1 MLATSEEILS
11 AWLSPAR
18 QLAVR
23 VKVDQSSY
31 GSEDV
36 TSFSFDSGSISGEV
50 YQIGSTYMNTV
61 QIVFPSIIETIK
73 EDQEVIPELGILVD
87 GEYHY
92 SKLGHFFITEF
103 NRDRNAKTT
112 TITASDK
119 MIYMEG
125 VYESKLTYS
134 KPYRE
139 VALEIANLAGVEI
152 NQASFAS
159 LGTLA
164 IKKPVGYTHRQA
176 IGLIAQFEGGFA
188 SFNRDGELE
197 VRRLRPTD
205 FEVTPESYLLKGFT
219 KNENAYRIG
228 GITVRI
234 GEEET
239 DVLRV
244 GSTNGSQIELENKVM
259 TRELLNKIWDLVKNL
274 NYFPFELKW
283 RGSPVLEAG
292 DWMYVTDRDG
302 NRYSVPNLSYSL
314 TFNGGLSGE
323 SKATTNSS
331 SQATYKYRGSLK
343 QKVDWLD
350 SILSANNWNSNYY
363 DATEPS
369 APKEGD
375 AWFKPNGQDIEIW
388 VYEKDAEGNLDWV
401 FKISTATDPA
411 LIALIEENKR
421 LVEEAQAAAEDAQ
434 KAGDDAQKA
443 ADEAKGLADQAGV
456 DAGQALDKAND
467 AVSKAND
474 ATQKVGGLETAVGL
488 VTEQSANAVD
498 MANQA
503 KGNAD
508 TALGKADSAIGTA
521 QDALNQSA
529 LAKSQAEE
537 AIEKYL
543 GMGMVPAW
551 SWSADGTDRFTTVYP
566 RENVFINGRAIGL
579 VSNNSTNYPITNTEM
594 EEDGEKFNRVQRTK
608 VDSYPGMFSN
618 FVNIPK
624 ERFNK
629 DLSGKTVEVSC
640 MVRAS
645 SPVSINWAA
654 SLANPQKTLPLN
666 GKPAGEVTT
675 KWKQLST
682 VISSLPEFDRW
693 FRVAPSVVVG
703 IAPDITTFYMD
714 YKNWKVSIIEDGKLE
729 ATTYTPPPS
738 EDYAN
743 AVPSYIGFAIE
754 PSDNPADYTWIRNPE
769 KVEGEV
775 KVELTDIN
783 GELKRKVSQET
794 FDQLN
799 STVINHSTLISQNQ
813 NAIKLKADQSTVD
826 TINQTVADH
835 STAIDLNAEAIA
847 LKANQS
853 TVDSLTG
860 RVTEAEGSITT
871 IAGQVALKAN
881 QSTVDTLNNTVNSL
895 NSQLTV
901 QAGKIT
907 GLTSVTDG
915 HTTKIGAL
923 ELQAGQFSLSLS
935 DVRNDLDGMEIGGR
949 NWMPAS
955 EAEWVTD
962 KMYSNSAYGIYR
974 TGLNGVYEHLV
985 DNKVMVSF
993 EVFIENTVDENAT
1006 VRVYGLNGTPKYEL
1020 LALNLT
1026 GVKTNQW
1033 VRVSGNIK
1041 IQKHATNTSES
1052 RIEFYGDG
1060 NTNTSKIRIRKLKL
1074 EKGTKATD
1082 WSPAPEDM
1090 ATVTALTEVK
1100 ATVDSL
1106 TMTVADKVD
1115 KTTVTQLANQW
1126 QQTTDLANGHTSQ
1139 ISSLG
1144 DAINLRVEKDDIINQ
1159 INVND
1164 QGILIAGE
1172 KVHITGLTKIENAVI
1187 KTANIVDL
1195 NVTEAKLGN
1204 LSVSTAKIADAAI
1217 TSAKIGTAA
1226 IGTAHI
1232 GDGVITNAK
1241 IGNLAVSGAKIQD
1254 ATISNAKIINL
1265 DAGKLSA
1272 GTVDT
1277 TKITI
1282 YGGSSTNYVQ
1292 IAANQVEQTGVF
1304 TRIWQGVTTRH
1315 DTSMFLQNGY
1325 FRARN
1330 NTLDRSLYF
1339 SDFGISTFSDGDG
1352 GGVSS
1357 GTINFFDQRFGDSNG
1372 ITINSKLGVVG
1383 LESEGNRVVIQ
1394 GKDSANI
1401 QSTESLVVLRPYLNA
1416 RQGYNTF
1423 IFGVQGTKTTT
1434 ADETHGLLRYG
1445 SEEAGYAS
1453 GLRFYKVNSNPRVA
1467 VVDYNN
1473 TTGGNTVMEAGVGQF
1488 NSVDARDGNQY
1499 IQLNGSRSS
1508 MMNFFVGKTAD
1519 GSRRM
1524 GSDYLYSSSGSGK
1537 ALHITSGGTIV
1548 AYSSSERFKE
1558 LILPADDVNYKALLD
1573 LDLKSWMYK
1582 SSHSLALEGEPIR
1595 RVYGLIAEDV
1605 ERAGLTQYTEYN
1617 QAGQVEGYK
1626 PELWTLT
1633 IPILNEH
1640 EKEILALKEKVQQ
1653 LENEIRV
1660 LQAA

>member
-1 MLATSEEILS
+1 MLATSEAVLA

-23 VKVDQSSY
+23 VQVDQSSY

-36 TSFSFDSGSISGEV
+36 TSLSFDSGSISGEV

-112 TITASDK
+112 TIVASDK

-197 VRRLRPTD
+197 IRRLRPTD

-244 GSTNGSQIELENKVM
+244 GSTNGSQVELENKVM
-259 TRELLNKIWDLVKNL
+259 TQTLLNNIWALVKDL

-283 RGSPVLEAG
+283 RGCPLLEAG

-421 LVEEAQAAAEDAQ
+421 LVEEAQSAAEEAQKAGEDAQ
-434 KAGDDAQKA
+434 KV
-443 ADEAKGLADQAGV
+443 ADEAKDKADQAGV

-474 ATQKVGGLETAVGL
+474 ATQKVDGLETAVGL

-498 MANQA
+498 VANQA
-503 KGNAD
+503 KSNAD
-508 TALGKADSAIGTA
+508 TALGKANSTIGTA

-551 SWSADGTDRFTTVYP
+551 SWSPDGTDRFTTVYP
-566 RENVFINGRAIGL
+566 GENLVTLASLGRHSNAS
-579 VSNNSTNYPITNTEM
+579 VSNVNFI
-594 EEDGEKFNRVQRTK
+594 G
-608 VDSYPGMFSN
+608 PGR
-618 FVNIPK
+618 VNINSDG
-624 ERFNK
+624 RDYIGFY
-629 DLSGKTVEVSC
+629 T
-640 MVRAS
+640 
-645 SPVSINWAA
+645 
-654 SLANPQKTLPLN
+654 
-666 GKPAGEVTT
+666 AGRQY
-675 KWKQLST
+675 QLST
-682 VISSLPEFDRW
+682 RYSMKFKMVVNSG
-693 FRVAPSVVVG
+693 SVTRIG
-703 IAPDITTFYMD
+703 
-714 YKNWKVSIIEDGKLE
+714 GH
-729 ATTYTPPPS
+729 TTYTYSIQDASINGVSQSLNWANGIGYNFENNKEYTVSIVFTTRDTEAMYTDPSAGIFIQPNRMGYGTAFDVDISELKIEEYPATIYTPAPS

-775 KVELTDIN
+775 KVELTEIN
-783 GELKRKVSQET
+783 GELSRKVSQET

-799 STVINHSTLISQNQ
+799 STVINHSTLIIQNQ

-853 TVDSLTG
+853 TVD
-860 RVTEAEGSITT
+860 
-871 IAGQVALKAN
+871 
-881 QSTVDTLNNTVNSL
+881 TLNNTVSSL

-901 QAGKIT
+901 QAGKIS
-907 GLTSVTDG
+907 GLTTVTDG

-923 ELQAGQFSLSLS
+923 ELRAGQFSLSLS

-985 DNKVMVSF
+985 DNKVMISF

-1006 VRVYGLNGTPKYEL
+1006 VSVYGLNGTPKYEL

-1026 GVKTNQW
+1026 GIKTNQW

-1052 RIEFYGDG
+1052 RIEFYGNG

-1082 WSPAPEDM
+1082 WTPAPEDM

-1106 TMTVADKVD
+1106 TMTVADKAD

-1159 INVND
+1159 ININE
-1164 QGILIAGE
+1164 QGVLIAGE
-1172 KVHITGLTKIENAVI
+1172 KVHITGLTTIDDAVI

-1232 GDGVITNAK
+1232 GDGVITTAK
-1241 IGNLAVSGAKIQD
+1241 IGDAQITGAKIQD
-1254 ATISNAKIINL
+1254 ATIDTAKIISL
-1265 DAGKLSA
+1265 DANKLVANTLSA
-1272 GTVDT
+1272 ITTNTGALNVTGWLTFATENRGLIGTYDFGDP
-1277 TKITI
+1277 
-1282 YGGSSTNYVQ
+1282 YGSS
-1292 IAANQVEQTGVF
+1292 
-1304 TRIWQGVTTRH
+1304 
-1315 DTSMFLQNGY
+1315 
-1325 FRARN
+1325 
-1330 NTLDRSLYF
+1330 
-1339 SDFGISTFSDGDG
+1339 
-1352 GGVSS
+1352 
-1357 GTINFFDQRFGDSNG
+1357 
-1372 ITINSKLGVVG
+1372 
-1383 LESEGNRVVIQ
+1383 
-1394 GKDSANI
+1394 
-1401 QSTESLVVLRPYLNA
+1401 
-1416 RQGYNTF
+1416 YNTRWYTGDYRLSHRHLVH
-1423 IFGVQGTKTTT
+1423 IGKI
-1434 ADETHGLLRYG
+1434 
-1445 SEEAGYAS
+1445 
-1453 GLRFYKVNSNPRVA
+1453 YKVNSNDTKGSYLYDA
-1467 VVDYNN
+1467 QTYFGNDYLKMRTYNS
-1473 TTGGNTVMEAGVGQF
+1473 AGTLLNRIDI
-1488 NSVDARDGNQY
+1488 NSDGITMGDGEWGSNSK
-1499 IQLNGSRSS
+1499 IALN
-1508 MMNFFVGKTAD
+1508 AD
-1519 GSRRM
+1519 GSAAF
-1524 GSDYLYSSSGSGK
+1524 GSRVNFNAGIDVAAPDGVGIRTGRIDAALNYDSFKINAERPALCDVTFGPDNVTFNGYRTSSADFTIGKDGSATNGGRVVSSMAIYNRTYSGAANMYVTTAGT
-1537 ALHITSGGTIV
+1537 LGRTTS
-1548 AYSSSERFKE
+1548 ARK
-1558 LILPADDVNYKALLD
+1558 YKADIQPAYDVIAKAKKVLELNPS
-1573 LDLKSWMYK
+1573 SWWDKGELADGVAKERYYGFIADEFAEAGLNEVVVYRDGEIE
-1582 SSHSLALEGEPIR
+1582 SLAYDR
-1595 RVYGLIAEDV
+1595 
-1605 ERAGLTQYTEYN
+1605 
-1617 QAGQVEGYK
+1617 
-1626 PELWTLT
+1626 
-1633 IPILNEH
+1633 IPMYHNVILSEH
-1640 EKEILALKEKVQQ
+1640 EKEIQELKEKVQQ

>member
-1 MLATSEEILS
+1 MLATSEAVLS

-36 TSFSFDSGSISGEV
+36 TSLSFDSGSISGEV

-164 IKKPVGYTHRQA
+164 IKKPVGYTYRQA

-197 VRRLRPTD
+197 IKRLRPTD

-228 GITVRI
+228 GITVRT

-259 TRELLNKIWDLVKNL
+259 TQTLLNNMWELVKNL

-350 SILSANNWNSNYY
+350 SILSANNWNSNYH
-363 DATEPS
+363 DATEPT

-388 VYEKDAEGNLDWV
+388 LYEKDAEGNLDWV

-434 KAGDDAQKA
+434 KAGDDAQKV

-488 VTEQSANAVD
+488 VTEQSSNAVD
-498 MANQA
+498 VANQA

-551 SWSADGTDRFTTVYP
+551 SWSPDGTDRFTTVYP
-566 RENVFINGRAIGL
+566 NENLFKMASLYNGFGRIIEENTVTYPGGIWAQL
-579 VSNNSTNYPITNTEM
+579 VVSNEEIKTMLKPNTTYS
-594 EEDGEKFNRVQRTK
+594 VQYIFELLSRTEGTK
-608 VDSYPGMFSN
+608 AYNQNQHGSLLLYSGVSGNISIDLGNVWYYPGGNANDAQTWTVGTARKRESTFTTPSTLHDSTANYRIVGYTLRSVDESN
-618 FVNIPK
+618 KLVCL
-624 ERFNK
+624 E
-629 DLSGKTVEVSC
+629 SGKFYDIKFEE
-640 MVRAS
+640 
-645 SPVSINWAA
+645 
-654 SLANPQKTLPLN
+654 NPTP
-666 GKPAGEVTT
+666 T
-675 KWKQLST
+675 
-682 VISSLPEFDRW
+682 I
-693 FRVAPSVVVG
+693 
-703 IAPDITTFYMD
+703 
-714 YKNWKVSIIEDGKLE
+714 
-729 ATTYTPPPS
+729 YTPAPS

-754 PSDNPADYTWIRNPE
+754 HSDNPADYTWIRNPE

-775 KVELTDIN
+775 KVELTEIN

-826 TINQTVADH
+826 TINQTVSDH

-881 QSTVDTLNNTVNSL
+881 QTVVDTLNDSVNSL
-895 NSQLTV
+895 NSELTV
-901 QAGKIT
+901 QAGKIS
-907 GLTSVTDG
+907 GLTTVTDG

-949 NWMPAS
+949 NLIVNYDGS
-955 EAEWVTD
+955 EQFVLNNTTGE
-962 KMYSNSAYGIYR
+962 KYIYPSNSGNSQWITLLPNTKYTMSAWIR
-974 TGLNGVYEHLV
+974 V
-985 DNKVMVSF
+985 DK
-993 EVFIENTVDENAT
+993 ETARTVDLFMVHMAGTQHRSRTDIVPTTNYQL
-1006 VRVYGLNGTPKYEL
+1006 VYFTFTTSDVAEQRYHPRIDI
-1020 LALNLT
+1020 
-1026 GVKTNQW
+1026 NQ
-1033 VRVSGNIK
+1033 VSVADSVTLFTK
-1041 IQKHATNTSES
+1041 QAKV
-1052 RIEFYGDG
+1052 
-1060 NTNTSKIRIRKLKL
+1060 
-1074 EKGTKATD
+1074 EKGTKPTD
-1082 WSPAPEDM
+1082 WTPAPEDM

-1100 ATVDSL
+1100 ATVNSL
-1106 TMTVADKVD
+1106 TMTVADKAD

-1159 INVND
+1159 ININD
-1164 QGILIAGE
+1164 QGVLIAGE
-1172 KVHITGLTKIENAVI
+1172 KVTISGLTQIEEAVI
-1187 KTANIVDL
+1187 KTAHIANL

-1254 ATISNAKIINL
+1254 ATISSAKIINL
-1265 DAGKLSA
+1265 DASKITANTLSA
-1272 GTVDT
+1272 ITTNTGNLNISGTVRLTSSNYGLTGSYDFGDVYGESLDARWFVGNWNLRNRLLSFGADIYAVTSNDT
-1277 TKITI
+1277 KGAYRYSTASMYGADHFKYRSFGDTENTQLRSRLDIKSDSLTMGTSFKADRIRVEYNGNLFAQTMFAGSLNAAPSDGYYALKLNGERPRDASITLNPESSYSGVVINGDGYSGNASVWFGRDTSGARIWSTDLYNRTGSGSANLAVNDYGTVYRATSARKYKTDIRVAETVVLNAKKVIEISPVSWLDKLELQLGQSKSRYYGFIADDFENLGLKEVVI
-1282 YGGSSTNYVQ
+1282 YG
-1292 IAANQVEQTGVF
+1292 
-1304 TRIWQGVTTRH
+1304 
-1315 DTSMFLQNGY
+1315 QNGEVEALAY
-1325 FRARN
+1325 
-1330 NTLDRSLYF
+1330 DRIPMYH
-1339 SDFGISTFSDGDG
+1339 
-1352 GGVSS
+1352 
-1357 GTINFFDQRFGDSNG
+1357 N
-1372 ITINSKLGVVG
+1372 
-1383 LESEGNRVVIQ
+1383 VIL
-1394 GKDSANI
+1394 S
-1401 QSTESLVVLRPYLNA
+1401 
-1416 RQGYNTF
+1416 
-1423 IFGVQGTKTTT
+1423 
-1434 ADETHGLLRYG
+1434 
-1445 SEEAGYAS
+1445 
-1453 GLRFYKVNSNPRVA
+1453 
-1467 VVDYNN
+1467 
-1473 TTGGNTVMEAGVGQF
+1473 
-1488 NSVDARDGNQY
+1488 
-1499 IQLNGSRSS
+1499 
-1508 MMNFFVGKTAD
+1508 
-1519 GSRRM
+1519 
-1524 GSDYLYSSSGSGK
+1524 
-1537 ALHITSGGTIV
+1537 
-1548 AYSSSERFKE
+1548 
-1558 LILPADDVNYKALLD
+1558 
-1573 LDLKSWMYK
+1573 
-1582 SSHSLALEGEPIR
+1582 
-1595 RVYGLIAEDV
+1595 
-1605 ERAGLTQYTEYN
+1605 
-1617 QAGQVEGYK
+1617 
-1626 PELWTLT
+1626 
-1633 IPILNEH
+1633 EH
-1640 EKEILALKEKVQQ
+1640 EKEIQELKAKVQQ
-1653 LENEIRV
+1653 LENEIRA

>member
-36 TSFSFDSGSISGEV
+36 TSLSFDSGSISGEV

-197 VRRLRPTD
+197 IRRLRPTD

-244 GSTNGSQIELENKVM
+244 GSTNGSQVELENKVM
-259 TRELLNKIWDLVKNL
+259 TQTLLNNIWALVKDL

-283 RGSPVLEAG
+283 RGCPLLEAG

-434 KAGDDAQKA
+434 KAGEDAQKV
-443 ADEAKGLADQAGV
+443 ADEAKDKADQAGV
-456 DAGQALDKAND
+456 DAGKALEEAND

-498 MANQA
+498 VANQA

-508 TALGKADSAIGTA
+508 TALGKANSAIGTA

-551 SWSADGTDRFTTVYP
+551 SWSPDGTDRFTTVFP
-566 RENVFINGRAIGL
+566 NENLLSQSNTIEKKWINSDGTIINLNNAFISDFLQVNVGDAYTLTQVETEPTVGVVAVYDSNKNFISRPYGNNGSVYKFSIDVVNASFMRIAEK
-579 VSNNSTNYPITNTEM
+579 SST
-594 EEDGEKFNRVQRTK
+594 
-608 VDSYPGMFSN
+608 
-618 FVNIPK
+618 
-624 ERFNK
+624 
-629 DLSGKTVEVSC
+629 
-640 MVRAS
+640 
-645 SPVSINWAA
+645 
-654 SLANPQKTLPLN
+654 
-666 GKPAGEVTT
+666 
-675 KWKQLST
+675 
-682 VISSLPEFDRW
+682 
-693 FRVAPSVVVG
+693 
-703 IAPDITTFYMD
+703 
-714 YKNWKVSIIEDGKLE
+714 GKLKE
-729 ATTYTPPPS
+729 GIKLEHGNVKTIYTPAPS

-949 NWMPAS
+949 NYFRHQDIVNLAVGGTILAAS
-955 EAEWVTD
+955 
-962 KMYSNSAYGIYR
+962 IYR
-974 TGLNGVYEHLV
+974 GWYMAVKAGETYSMQRFGQTNNRFCYVFTKTEPGPGVPWIAGNYPSQNLV
-985 DNKVMVSF
+985 EKA
-993 EVFIENTVDENAT
+993 E
-1006 VRVYGLNGTPKYEL
+1006 
-1020 LALNLT
+1020 
-1026 GVKTNQW
+1026 
-1033 VRVSGNIK
+1033 NIK
-1041 IQKHATNTSES
+1041 IPEDANYIFIYLSNQASE
-1052 RIEFYGDG
+1052 IP
-1060 NTNTSKIRIRKLKL
+1060 NIKV
-1074 EKGTKATD
+1074 EKGSRATD
-1082 WSPAPEDM
+1082 WTPAPEDM

-1106 TMTVADKVD
+1106 TMTVADKAD

-1126 QQTTDLANGHTSQ
+1126 EQTTDLANGHTSQ

-1144 DAINLRVEKDDIINQ
+1144 DAINLRVEKNDIINQ
-1159 INVND
+1159 ININD
-1164 QGILIAGE
+1164 QGVLIAGE
-1172 KVHITGLTKIENAVI
+1172 KVTISGLTQIEEAVI
-1187 KTANIVDL
+1187 KTAHIANL